1 MATNSSSSNISVSF
15 EKAIALIT
23 GANKVCVSKLAYTLS
38 VLFILFKGIGFET
51 ARQLG
56 KQGIIVLVGARDKT
70 RGEEAVKKLK
80 EENIKAMFVHI
91 DVCNQES
98 IQKAAEQV
106 KQEYGRIDIL
116 INNAAI
122 HLEGEPPSK
131 TVMEKLRQTF
141 ETNFFGVFA
150 VIQAFIPLLQKSTVG
165 GGRIVNVSSQLASFG
180 NNLADRNKLA
190 YSTSKTALN
199 MMTFQFAKEF
209 SNNGSSIKINSVD
222 PGSTQTDM
230 TGHNAKFGPVEAA
243 AAPIVYFATLPANG
257 PSGQFFNSKM
267 NPHP

>member
-1 MATNSSSSNISVSF
+1 
-15 EKAIALIT
+15 
-23 GANKVCVSKLAYTLS
+23 
-38 VLFILFKGIGFET
+38 GFET

-56 KQGIIVLVGARDKT
+56 KQGIFVLIGARDKI

-80 EENIKAMFVHI
+80 DEKINAKFLQI
-91 DVCNQES
+91 DVGNEET
-98 IQKAAEQV
+98 IRKAAEQV
-106 KQEYGRIDIL
+106 EQEHGKLDIL

-131 TVMEKLRQTF
+131 TSMDKLRQTF

-150 VIQAFIPLLQKSTVG
+150 VTRAFIPLLQKSTIG

-199 MMTFQFAKEF
+199 MMTYQFAKEF
-209 SNNGSSIKINSVD
+209 SNNKSTIKINSVD
-222 PGSTQTDM
+222 PGSTRTDM
-230 TGHNAKFGPVEAA
+230 TGNYAKFDSVDAA
-243 AAPIVYFATLPANG
+243 ADPIVYFATLPSDG
-257 PSGQFFNSKM
+257 PSGLFFDKKKQV
-267 NPHP
+267 HAW